1 MKRKLISAAL
11 VAGMV
16 MTGCGAN
23 ATPEA
28 TTAESKAEITTEAA
42 SEAEETS
49 EAATEKAEETPE
61 ESNAEESKSE
71 SGAVLTDGTY
81 DITVDGRNGKMTV
94 TTEIKNGKIADV
106 KVGDNTETPEVAAAA
121 LEQIPKD
128 IVEAGRPVVDGVTG
142 ATITSDAIIE
152 AVKQA
157 VIAAGGNPD
166 DMAGEIKEKS
176 TEVKELKAD
185 VVVVGAGA
193 AGVSA
198 ALTAQQT
205 GAEVIL
211 LEKAATPGGVSI
223 IAGGPMGI
231 DSKDQKEA
239 GVAGTFTTA
248 DVLKYWQDYNC
259 WMDDGQLFYNIANRS
274 GETIDW
280 LEDNGMEFTF
290 MGIEQAAHADGFQT
304 YHIYKDQEN
313 KLGYYTKLV
322 DKFKADGGQVF
333 FETPATEL
341 KAENDKITGVVAVSK
356 DGTTYEIS
364 CDAVVLG
371 TGGFGANADMIEEEV
386 GFPLE
391 TFTTG
396 TQTGD
401 GANMSRAIGAG
412 KGKTIQQ
419 YHGVTSY
426 SGIQTGQGKDEIAKA
441 IYMPTSVWVNR
452 RAARFCPEDLN
463 YDTALCSNAA
473 ATQGEYYFSI
483 ISEDMVKALEEGGA
497 KALDVDTAVAYE
509 PTIPMFSIDEGWTE
523 FRAALE
529 DGVQKGIVFKG
540 DSVKELAENM
550 GVDAETLE
558 KTLADYNASCEKG
571 VDPVYGKASKYM
583 KSLGEGTLYAVKARP
598 VSLGGIGGVL
608 VNSNLQVIK
617 DDGTV
622 IKGLYAAG
630 NDVAEMY
637 NNSYPLVEGVSMM
650 NALTGGRICGEEAAK
665 YAIG

>member
-1 MKRKLISAAL
+1 MKYGRNIMKRKIISTVLI
-11 VAGMV
+11 AGMV
-16 MTGCGAN
+16 MTGCSATG
-23 ATPEA
+23 TPEA
-28 TTAESKAEITTEAA
+28 TTASTTEAA
-42 SEAEETS
+42 TEAAGETTAAAETS
-49 EAATEKAEETPE
+49 EETQ
-61 ESNAEESKSE
+61 A
-71 SGAVLTDGTY
+71 DGTEAGGDLKDGSY

-94 TTEIKNGKIADV
+94 TTVIKDGAIAEVKI
-106 KVGDNTETPEVAAAA
+106 GDNTETPEVATTA
-121 LEQIPKD
+121 LEQLPKA
-128 IVEAGRPVVDGVTG
+128 IVDAGTPFVDAVTG
-142 ATITSDAIIE
+142 ATITSDAIME
-152 AVKQA
+152 AVKGA
-157 VIAAGGNPD
+157 ITAAGGNPD
-166 DMAGEIKEKS
+166 SFSKDTGANKS
-176 TEVKELKAD
+176 TEVKELEAD

-193 AGVSA
+193 TGVSA
-198 ALTAQQT
+198 ALTAQQN
-205 GAEVIL
+205 GANVIL

-231 DSKDQKEA
+231 DSKDQQEA

-259 WMDDGQLFYNIANRS
+259 WMDDGQLFYNISNRS

-280 LEDNGMEFTF
+280 LEENGMEFTF
-290 MGIEQAAHADGFQT
+290 MGTEQAAHADGFQT

-313 KLGYYTKLV
+313 KAGYYTTLI
-322 DKFKADGGQVF
+322 DKFTEAGGQVY

-341 KAENDKITGVVAVSK
+341 KAENDAITGVIATAK
-356 DGTTYEIS
+356 DGTTYDIS
-364 CDAVVLG
+364 CKAVVLG
-371 TGGFGANADMIEEEV
+371 TGGFGANAEMIEEEV

-401 GANMSRAIGAG
+401 GATMSRAIGAG

-473 ATQGEYYFSI
+473 ATQGEYFYSI

-529 DGVQKGIVFKG
+529 DGVSKGIVFKG
-540 DSVKELAENM
+540 ANVSELAANM
-550 GVDAETLE
+550 GIDAETLE
-558 KTLADYNASCEKG
+558 KTLADYNASCENG
-571 VDPVYGKASKYM
+571 ADPVYGKASKYM

-630 NDVAEMY
+630 NDVAEMF
-637 NNSYPLVEGVSMM
+637 NNSYPLVEGVTMM
-650 NALTGGRICGEEAAK
+650 NALSGGRICGEEAAL
-665 YAIG
+665 YAKG

>member
-1 MKRKLISAAL
+1 MKRKIISTVLI
-11 VAGMV
+11 AGMV
-16 MTGCGAN
+16 MTGCAATG
-23 ATPEA
+23 TPEA
-28 TTAESKAEITTEAA
+28 TTASTTEAA
-42 SEAEETS
+42 GETTVAAETS
-49 EAATEKAEETPE
+49 EETQ
-61 ESNAEESKSE
+61 A
-71 SGAVLTDGTY
+71 DGTEADGDLKDGSY

-94 TTEIKNGKIADV
+94 TTVIKDGAIAEV
-106 KVGDNTETPEVAAAA
+106 TIGDNTETPEVATTA
-121 LEQIPKD
+121 LEQLPKA
-128 IVEAGRPVVDGVTG
+128 IVDAGTPFVDAVTG
-142 ATITSDAIIE
+142 ATITSDAIME
-152 AVKQA
+152 AVKGA
-157 VIAAGGNPD
+157 ITAAGGNPD
-166 DMAGEIKEKS
+166 SFSKDTGTNKS
-176 TEVKELKAD
+176 TAVKELEAD

-193 AGVSA
+193 TGVSA
-198 ALTAQQT
+198 ALTAQQN
-205 GAEVIL
+205 GANVIL

-231 DSKDQKEA
+231 DSKDQQEA

-259 WMDDGQLFYNIANRS
+259 WMDDGQLFYNISNRS

-280 LEDNGMEFTF
+280 LEENGMEFTF
-290 MGIEQAAHADGFQT
+290 MGTEQAAHADGFQT

-313 KLGYYTKLV
+313 KAGYYTTLI
-322 DKFKADGGQVF
+322 DKFTEAGGQVY

-341 KAENDKITGVVAVSK
+341 KAENDAITGVIATAK
-356 DGTTYEIS
+356 DGTTYDIS
-364 CDAVVLG
+364 CKAVVLG
-371 TGGFGANADMIEEEV
+371 TGGFGANAEMIEEEV

-401 GANMSRAIGAG
+401 GATMSRAIGAG

-473 ATQGEYYFSI
+473 ATQGEYFYSI

-529 DGVQKGIVFKG
+529 DGVSKGIVFKG
-540 DSVKELAENM
+540 ANVSELAANM
-550 GVDAETLE
+550 GIDAETLE
-558 KTLADYNASCEKG
+558 KTLADYNASCENG
-571 VDPVYGKASKYM
+571 VDPVYGKASKYL
-583 KSLGEGTLYAVKARP
+583 KSLGDGTLYAVKARP

-630 NDVAEMY
+630 NDVAEMF
-637 NNSYPLVEGVSMM
+637 NNSYPLVEGVTMM
-650 NALTGGRICGEEAAK
+650 NALSGGRICGEEAAL
-665 YAIG
+665 YAKG

>member
-1 MKRKLISAAL
+1 MKRKIISTVLI
-11 VAGMV
+11 AGMV
-16 MTGCGAN
+16 MTGCAATG
-23 ATPEA
+23 TPEA
-28 TTAESKAEITTEAA
+28 TTASTTKAVTEAA
-42 SEAEETS
+42 GETTVTETSEETS
-49 EAATEKAEETPE
+49 ADSAQAGGDLK
-61 ESNAEESKSE
+61 
-71 SGAVLTDGTY
+71 DGSY

-94 TTEIKNGKIADV
+94 TTVIKDGAIAEVKI
-106 KVGDNTETPEVAAAA
+106 GDNTETPEVATTA
-121 LEQIPKD
+121 LEQLPQA
-128 IVEAGRPVVDGVTG
+128 IVDAGTPFVDAVTG
-142 ATITSDAIIE
+142 ATITSDAIME
-152 AVKQA
+152 AVKGA
-157 VIAAGGNPD
+157 ITAAGGNPD
-166 DMAGEIKEKS
+166 SFSKDTGANKS
-176 TEVKELKAD
+176 TEVKELEAD

-193 AGVSA
+193 TGVSA
-198 ALTAQQT
+198 ALTAQQN
-205 GAEVIL
+205 GANVIL

-231 DSKDQKEA
+231 DSKDQQEA

-259 WMDDGQLFYNIANRS
+259 WMDDGQLFYNISNRS

-280 LEDNGMEFTF
+280 LEENGMEFTF
-290 MGIEQAAHADGFQT
+290 MGTEQAAHADGFQT

-313 KLGYYTKLV
+313 KAGYYTTLI
-322 DKFKADGGQVF
+322 DKFTEAGGQVY

-341 KAENDKITGVVAVSK
+341 KAENDAITGVIATAK
-356 DGTTYEIS
+356 DGTTYDIS
-364 CDAVVLG
+364 CKAVVLG
-371 TGGFGANADMIEEEV
+371 TGGFGANAEMIEEEV

-401 GANMSRAIGAG
+401 GATMSRAIGAG

-473 ATQGEYYFSI
+473 ATQGEYFYSI

-529 DGVQKGIVFKG
+529 DGVSKGIVFKG
-540 DSVKELAENM
+540 ANVSELAANM
-550 GVDAETLE
+550 GIDAESLE
-558 KTLADYNASCEKG
+558 KTLADYNASCENG
-571 VDPVYGKASKYM
+571 ADPVYGKASKYM

-630 NDVAEMY
+630 NDVAEMF
-637 NNSYPLVEGVSMM
+637 NNSYPLVEGVTMM
-650 NALTGGRICGEEAAK
+650 NALSGGRICGEEAAN
-665 YAIG
+665 YAKG

>member
-1 MKRKLISAAL
+1 MKRKIISTVLI
-11 VAGMV
+11 AGMV
-16 MTGCGAN
+16 MTGCAATG
-23 ATPEA
+23 TPEA
-28 TTAESKAEITTEAA
+28 TTASTTEAVT
-42 SEAEETS
+42 EAAGETIAAAETS
-49 EAATEKAEETPE
+49 EETQ
-61 ESNAEESKSE
+61 AD
-71 SGAVLTDGTY
+71 GAGAGGDLKDGSY

-94 TTEIKNGKIADV
+94 TTVIKDGAIAEVKI
-106 KVGDNTETPEVAAAA
+106 GDNTETPEVATTA
-121 LEQIPKD
+121 LEQLPQA
-128 IVEAGRPVVDGVTG
+128 IVDAGTPFVDAVTG
-142 ATITSDAIIE
+142 ATITSDAIME
-152 AVKQA
+152 AVKGA
-157 VIAAGGNPD
+157 ITAAGGNPD
-166 DMAGEIKEKS
+166 SFSKDTGANKS
-176 TEVKELKAD
+176 TEVKELEAD

-193 AGVSA
+193 TGVSA
-198 ALTAQQT
+198 ALTAQQN
-205 GAEVIL
+205 GANVIL

-231 DSKDQKEA
+231 DSKDQQEA
-239 GVAGTFTTA
+239 GVAGTFTTS

-259 WMDDGQLFYNIANRS
+259 WMDDGQLFYNISNRS

-280 LEDNGMEFTF
+280 LEENGMEFTF
-290 MGIEQAAHADGFQT
+290 MGTEQAAHADGFQT

-313 KLGYYTKLV
+313 KAGYYTTLI
-322 DKFKADGGQVF
+322 DKFTEAGGQVY

-341 KAENDKITGVVAVSK
+341 KAENDAITGVIATAK
-356 DGTTYEIS
+356 DGTTYDIS
-364 CDAVVLG
+364 CKAVVLG
-371 TGGFGANADMIEEEV
+371 TGGFGANAEMIEEEV

-401 GANMSRAIGAG
+401 GATMSRAIGAG

-473 ATQGEYYFSI
+473 ATQGEYFYSI

-529 DGVQKGIVFKG
+529 DGVSKGIVFKG
-540 DSVKELAENM
+540 ANVSELAANM
-550 GVDAETLE
+550 GIDAESLE
-558 KTLADYNASCEKG
+558 KTLADYNASCENG
-571 VDPVYGKASKYM
+571 ADPVYGKASKYM

-630 NDVAEMY
+630 NDVAEMF
-637 NNSYPLVEGVSMM
+637 NNSYPLVEGVTLM
-650 NALTGGRICGEEAAK
+650 NALSGGRICGEEAAN
-665 YAIG
+665 YAKG

>member
-1 MKRKLISAAL
+1 MKYGRNIMKRKIISTVLI
-11 VAGMV
+11 AGMV
-16 MTGCGAN
+16 MTGCAATG
-23 ATPEA
+23 TPEA
-28 TTAESKAEITTEAA
+28 TTASTTEAA
-42 SEAEETS
+42 TEAVGETTAAAETS
-49 EAATEKAEETPE
+49 EETQ
-61 ESNAEESKSE
+61 A
-71 SGAVLTDGTY
+71 DGTEAGGDLKDGSY

-94 TTEIKNGKIADV
+94 TTVIKDGAIAEV
-106 KVGDNTETPEVAAAA
+106 TIGDNTETPEVATTA
-121 LEQIPKD
+121 LEQLPKA
-128 IVEAGRPVVDGVTG
+128 IVDAGTPFVDAVTG
-142 ATITSDAIIE
+142 ATITSDAIME
-152 AVKQA
+152 AVKGA
-157 VIAAGGNPD
+157 ITAAGGNPD
-166 DMAGEIKEKS
+166 SFSKDTGTNKS
-176 TEVKELKAD
+176 TEVKELEAD

-193 AGVSA
+193 TGVSA
-198 ALTAQQT
+198 ALTAQQN
-205 GAEVIL
+205 GANVIL

-231 DSKDQKEA
+231 DSKDQQEA

-259 WMDDGQLFYNIANRS
+259 WMDDGQLFYNISNRS

-280 LEDNGMEFTF
+280 LEENGMEFTF
-290 MGIEQAAHADGFQT
+290 MGTEQAAHADGFQT

-313 KLGYYTKLV
+313 KAGYYTTLI
-322 DKFKADGGQVF
+322 DKFTEAGGQVY

-341 KAENDKITGVVAVSK
+341 KAENDAITGVIATAK
-356 DGTTYEIS
+356 DGTTYDIS
-364 CDAVVLG
+364 CKAVVLG
-371 TGGFGANADMIEEEV
+371 TGGFGANAEMIEEEV

-401 GANMSRAIGAG
+401 GATMSRAIGAG

-473 ATQGEYYFSI
+473 ATQGEYFYSI

-529 DGVQKGIVFKG
+529 DGVSKGIVFKG
-540 DSVKELAENM
+540 ANVSELAANM
-550 GVDAETLE
+550 GIDAESLE
-558 KTLADYNASCEKG
+558 KTLADYNASCENG
-571 VDPVYGKASKYM
+571 ADPVYGKASKYM

-630 NDVAEMY
+630 NDVAEMF
-637 NNSYPLVEGVSMM
+637 NNSYPLVEGVTMM
-650 NALTGGRICGEEAAK
+650 NALSGGRICGEEAAL
-665 YAIG
+665 YAKG

>member
-1 MKRKLISAAL
+1 MKYGRNIMKRKIISTVLI
-11 VAGMV
+11 AGMV
-16 MTGCGAN
+16 MTGCSATG
-23 ATPEA
+23 TPEA
-28 TTAESKAEITTEAA
+28 TTASTTEAA
-42 SEAEETS
+42 TEAAGETTAAAETS
-49 EAATEKAEETPE
+49 EETQ
-61 ESNAEESKSE
+61 A
-71 SGAVLTDGTY
+71 DGTEAGGDLKDGSY

-94 TTEIKNGKIADV
+94 TTVIKDGAIAEV
-106 KVGDNTETPEVAAAA
+106 TIGDNTETPEVATTA
-121 LEQIPKD
+121 LEQLPKA
-128 IVEAGRPVVDGVTG
+128 IVDAGTPFVDAVTG
-142 ATITSDAIIE
+142 ATITSDAIME
-152 AVKQA
+152 AVKGA
-157 VIAAGGNPD
+157 ITAAGGNPD
-166 DMAGEIKEKS
+166 SFSKDTGANKS
-176 TEVKELKAD
+176 TEVKELEAD

-193 AGVSA
+193 TGVSA
-198 ALTAQQT
+198 ALTAQQN
-205 GAEVIL
+205 GANVIL

-231 DSKDQKEA
+231 DSKDQQEA

-259 WMDDGQLFYNIANRS
+259 WMDDGQLFYNISNRS

-280 LEDNGMEFTF
+280 LEENGMEFTF
-290 MGIEQAAHADGFQT
+290 MGTEQAAHADGFQT

-313 KLGYYTKLV
+313 KAGYYTTLI
-322 DKFKADGGQVF
+322 DKFTEAGGQVY

-341 KAENDKITGVVAVSK
+341 KAENDAITGVIATAK
-356 DGTTYEIS
+356 DGTTYDIS
-364 CDAVVLG
+364 CKAVVLG
-371 TGGFGANADMIEEEV
+371 TGGFGANAEMIEEEV

-401 GANMSRAIGAG
+401 GATMSRAIGAG

-473 ATQGEYYFSI
+473 ATQGEYFYSI

-529 DGVQKGIVFKG
+529 DGVSKGIVFKG
-540 DSVKELAENM
+540 ANVSELAANM
-550 GVDAETLE
+550 GIDAETLE
-558 KTLADYNASCEKG
+558 KTLADYNASCENG
-571 VDPVYGKASKYM
+571 ADPVYGKASKYM

-630 NDVAEMY
+630 NDVAEMF
-637 NNSYPLVEGVSMM
+637 NNSYPLVEGVTMM
-650 NALTGGRICGEEAAK
+650 NALSGGRICGEEAAL
-665 YAIG
+665 YAKG

>member
-1 MKRKLISAAL
+1 MKYGRNIMKRKIISTVLI
-11 VAGMV
+11 AGMV
-16 MTGCGAN
+16 MTGCSATG
-23 ATPEA
+23 TPEA
-28 TTAESKAEITTEAA
+28 TTASAT
-42 SEAEETS
+42 
-49 EAATEKAEETPE
+49 EAATEAAGETTAAAETSEETQ
-61 ESNAEESKSE
+61 A
-71 SGAVLTDGTY
+71 DGTEAGGDLKDGSY

-94 TTEIKNGKIADV
+94 TTVIKDGAIAEV
-106 KVGDNTETPEVAAAA
+106 TIGDNTETPEVATTA
-121 LEQIPKD
+121 LEQLPKA
-128 IVEAGRPVVDGVTG
+128 IVDAGTPFVDAVTG
-142 ATITSDAIIE
+142 ATITSDAIME
-152 AVKQA
+152 AVKGA
-157 VIAAGGNPD
+157 ITAAGGNPD
-166 DMAGEIKEKS
+166 SFSKDTGANKS
-176 TEVKELKAD
+176 TEVKELEAD

-193 AGVSA
+193 TGVSA
-198 ALTAQQT
+198 ALTAQQN
-205 GAEVIL
+205 GANVIL

-231 DSKDQKEA
+231 DSKDQQEA

-259 WMDDGQLFYNIANRS
+259 WMDDGQLFYNISNRS

-280 LEDNGMEFTF
+280 LEENGMEFTF
-290 MGIEQAAHADGFQT
+290 MGTEQAAHADGFQT

-313 KLGYYTKLV
+313 KAGYYTTLI
-322 DKFKADGGQVF
+322 DKFTEAGGQVY

-341 KAENDKITGVVAVSK
+341 KAENDAITGVIATAK
-356 DGTTYEIS
+356 DGTTYDIS
-364 CDAVVLG
+364 CKAVVLG
-371 TGGFGANADMIEEEV
+371 TGGFGANAEMIEEEV

-401 GANMSRAIGAG
+401 GATMSRAIGAG

-473 ATQGEYYFSI
+473 ATQGEYFYSI

-529 DGVQKGIVFKG
+529 DGVSKGIVFKG
-540 DSVKELAENM
+540 ANVSELAANM

-558 KTLADYNASCEKG
+558 KTLADYNASCENG
-571 VDPVYGKASKYM
+571 ADPVYGKASKYM

-630 NDVAEMY
+630 NDVAEMF
-637 NNSYPLVEGVSMM
+637 NNSYPLVEGVTMM
-650 NALTGGRICGEEAAK
+650 NALSGGRICGEEAAL
-665 YAIG
+665 YAKG

>member
-1 MKRKLISAAL
+1 MKYGRNIMKRKIISTVLI
-11 VAGMV
+11 AGMV
-16 MTGCGAN
+16 MTGCSATG
-23 ATPEA
+23 TPEA
-28 TTAESKAEITTEAA
+28 TTASAT
-42 SEAEETS
+42 
-49 EAATEKAEETPE
+49 EAATEAAGETTAAAETSEETQ
-61 ESNAEESKSE
+61 A
-71 SGAVLTDGTY
+71 DGTEAGGDLKDGSY

-94 TTEIKNGKIADV
+94 TTVIKDGAIAEVKI
-106 KVGDNTETPEVAAAA
+106 GDNTETPEVATTA
-121 LEQIPKD
+121 LEQLPQA
-128 IVEAGRPVVDGVTG
+128 IVDAGTPFVDAVTG
-142 ATITSDAIIE
+142 ATITSDAIME
-152 AVKQA
+152 AVKGA
-157 VIAAGGNPD
+157 ITAAGGNPD
-166 DMAGEIKEKS
+166 SFSKDTGANKS
-176 TEVKELKAD
+176 TEVKELEAD

-193 AGVSA
+193 TGVSA
-198 ALTAQQT
+198 ALTAQQN
-205 GAEVIL
+205 GANVIL

-231 DSKDQKEA
+231 DSKDQQEA

-259 WMDDGQLFYNIANRS
+259 WMDDGQLFYNISNRS

-280 LEDNGMEFTF
+280 LEENGMEFTF
-290 MGIEQAAHADGFQT
+290 MGTEQAAHADGFQT

-313 KLGYYTKLV
+313 KAGYYTTLI
-322 DKFKADGGQVF
+322 DKFTEAGGQVY

-341 KAENDKITGVVAVSK
+341 KAENDAITGVIATAK
-356 DGTTYEIS
+356 DGTTYDIS
-364 CDAVVLG
+364 CKAVVLG
-371 TGGFGANADMIEEEV
+371 TGGFGANAEMIEEEV

-401 GANMSRAIGAG
+401 GATMSRAIGAG

-473 ATQGEYYFSI
+473 ATQGEYFYSI

-529 DGVQKGIVFKG
+529 DGVSKGIVFKG
-540 DSVKELAENM
+540 ANVSELAANM

-558 KTLADYNASCEKG
+558 KTLADYNASCENG
-571 VDPVYGKASKYM
+571 ADPVYGKASKYM

-630 NDVAEMY
+630 NDVAEMF
-637 NNSYPLVEGVSMM
+637 NNSYPLVEGVTMM
-650 NALTGGRICGEEAAK
+650 NALSGGRICGEEAAL
-665 YAIG
+665 YAKG

>member
-1 MKRKLISAAL
+1 MKYRRNIMKRKIISTVLI
-11 VAGMV
+11 AGMV
-16 MTGCGAN
+16 MTGCAATG
-23 ATPEA
+23 TPEA
-28 TTAESKAEITTEAA
+28 TTASATEAVTEAA
-42 SEAEETS
+42 GETTVTETSEETS
-49 EAATEKAEETPE
+49 ADSAQAGGDLK
-61 ESNAEESKSE
+61 
-71 SGAVLTDGTY
+71 DGSY

-94 TTEIKNGKIADV
+94 TTVIKDGAIAEVKI
-106 KVGDNTETPEVAAAA
+106 GDNTETPEVATTA
-121 LEQIPKD
+121 LEQLPQA
-128 IVEAGRPVVDGVTG
+128 IVDAGTPFVDAVTG
-142 ATITSDAIIE
+142 ATITSDAIME
-152 AVKQA
+152 AVKGA
-157 VIAAGGNPD
+157 ITAAGGNPD
-166 DMAGEIKEKS
+166 SFSKDTGANKS
-176 TEVKELKAD
+176 TEVKELEAD

-193 AGVSA
+193 TGVSA
-198 ALTAQQT
+198 ALTAQQN
-205 GAEVIL
+205 GANVIL

-231 DSKDQKEA
+231 DSKDQQEA

-259 WMDDGQLFYNIANRS
+259 WMDDGQLFYNISNRS

-280 LEDNGMEFTF
+280 LEENGMEFTF
-290 MGIEQAAHADGFQT
+290 MGTEQAAHADGFQT

-313 KLGYYTKLV
+313 KAGYYTTLI
-322 DKFKADGGQVF
+322 DKFTEAGGQVY

-341 KAENDKITGVVAVSK
+341 KAENDAITGVIATAK
-356 DGTTYEIS
+356 DGTTYDIS
-364 CDAVVLG
+364 CKAVVLG

-401 GANMSRAIGAG
+401 GATMSRAIGAG

-473 ATQGEYYFSI
+473 ATQGEYFYSI

-529 DGVQKGIVFKG
+529 DGVSKGIVFKG
-540 DSVKELAENM
+540 ANVSELAANM
-550 GVDAETLE
+550 GIDAESLE
-558 KTLADYNASCEKG
+558 KTLADYNASCENG
-571 VDPVYGKASKYM
+571 ADPVYGKASKYM

-630 NDVAEMY
+630 NDVAEMF
-637 NNSYPLVEGVSMM
+637 NNSYPLVEGVTMM
-650 NALTGGRICGEEAAK
+650 NALSGGRICGEEAAL
-665 YAIG
+665 YAKG